1 MNLIRDMGETVN
13 DAIDTL
19 RNMFRRDRRDADE
32 DDE

>member
-19 RNMFRRDRRDADE
+19 RGMFRRDRRDADE